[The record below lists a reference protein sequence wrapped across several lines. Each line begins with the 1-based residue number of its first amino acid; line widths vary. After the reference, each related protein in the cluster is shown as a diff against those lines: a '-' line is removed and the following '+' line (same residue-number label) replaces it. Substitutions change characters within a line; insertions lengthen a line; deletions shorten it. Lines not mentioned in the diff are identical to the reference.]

1 MTRTFGA
8 LQKYLSC
15 CELPPH
21 GPGRPEPSVLGTR
34 LPNGPPAVEEVLG
47 VQGCCCCCCVGSPG
61 AAPLSQPCLA
71 GVEVPGWG
79 ILEVPWQF
87 LRCTL
92 GPWPRC
98 CSHPEKAAQHR
109 CCLGAELGMH
119 SAALLSELALNWGG
133 KGQIG
138 LLASRRSWK
147 VVGGGA
153 GCGLQLDEEEFG
165 EGLWRGKT
173 LPILSGFWLRTAATP
188 WPRCPARAARN
199 W

>member
-1 MTRTFGA
+1 MTGTFGA
-8 LQKYLSC
+8 LQKYLPR
-15 CELPPH
+15 CELPPQ
-21 GPGRPEPSVLGTR
+21 GPGRPEPSVSGTR

-47 VQGCCCCCCVGSPG
+47 VQCSEPVLQGCCYCCCRVGSPG

-92 GPWPRC
+92 GPCPC
-98 CSHPEKAAQHR
+98 CCCHPKAAQHR
-109 CCLGAELGMH
+109 CCLGAEPGMR
-119 SAALLSELALNWGG
+119 SAALLSELVLNWGG

-138 LLASRRSWK
+138 LLATRRSWK
-147 VVGGGA
+147 VVGGRA

-165 EGLWRGKT
+165 EGLRRG
-173 LPILSGFWLRTAATP
+173 
-188 WPRCPARAARN
+188 
-199 W
+199 